1 LDESR
6 AQAIVITGPAGY
18 GKTTLATEWLQ
29 GRENVFWYR
38 ATNASADVAAFSAG
52 IADLI
57 SSLLPGA
64 GERLRQRLR
73 VADTPERAA
82 RPLAELLA
90 EDLAE
95 WPESALLVI
104 DDYHLVA
111 NSAPV
116 EDFFDWLLTLAPQL
130 RVLVTSRRRPRWA
143 SARRILYGEI
153 TEFGRDQLAMNAEE
167 AGRVLG
173 DDRSSESV
181 RALVT
186 QAEGWPALIGLAAL
200 TASREI
206 PGERVSEALYRY
218 FAEEVVRR
226 EAPEVERFMLLASV
240 PATVD
245 ARIAREVLGVEDPE
259 PTLAGLVEEGLLH
272 PAGEQFRFHPL
283 LRSFL
288 RQRLETEEPDFY
300 RRLAHG
306 AVEDARNTERWEDAF
321 EIAVEMDSLDLA
333 GQVLEQATAEL
344 LAAGRI
350 EILERWLDECGPA
363 AVQQAGAVLARVEI
377 LTRHGRLKE
386 AAGIAGHLCNELC
399 PDEARRSRAEYLAGR
414 AYHLMSKESMALEY
428 HTRARLSA
436 ANPQDLSNALW
447 GAYLA
452 AVELGLPEAPDYLNE
467 LEALALPDL
476 GFRLRVATGRMASA
490 ASGGSLRGIS
500 DVFEPLLPVV
510 GHVNDPMVETSFLTR
525 AAEIEVLRGRYA
537 AAHSFSS
544 QALDL
549 AEKLHL
555 AFAEPLCLIPL
566 IAAEIGLRRFASA
579 RDKLFLLSNHS
590 LSSEDPYLQLST
602 QILKLKL
609 RASDPRSSREHGYYD
624 VDETVHSASRGEHFA
639 LLALEAATRGDYE
652 NVDALARR
660 ATETSSAVEA
670 RFYSSFAQA
679 IVARKCGQNL
689 EAVKRTVAA
698 LVRETDENEM
708 LDAVVLA
715 CRADPELP
723 KMLLEFPDARRI
735 VGQTLL
741 SSGDRSLA
749 ERAGILDRTG
759 VNSHPGTVLTPREI
773 EVLEL
778 LTRGLS
784 NAAIASEL
792 VISVSTAKVHVHHVL
807 AKLGVK
813 TRLQAVLKAGELE
826 SAAARQRLSPRRE

>member
-1 LDESR
+1 
-6 AQAIVITGPAGY
+6 
-18 GKTTLATEWLQ
+18 
-29 GRENVFWYR
+29 
-38 ATNASADVAAFSAG
+38 
-52 IADLI
+52 
-57 SSLLPGA
+57 
-64 GERLRQRLR
+64 
-73 VADTPERAA
+73 
-82 RPLAELLA
+82 LAELLA

-111 NSAPV
+111 DSAPV

-153 TEFGRDQLAMNAEE
+153 AEIGRDQLAMNAEE

-226 EAPEVERFMLLASV
+226 EAPEVQRFMLLASV

-245 ARIAREVLGVEDPE
+245 ARIAREVLGIEDPE

-272 PAGEQFRFHPL
+272 PAGEQLRFHPL

-288 RQRLETEEPDFY
+288 RQRLEDEEPEFY
-300 RRLAHG
+300 RVLADR
-306 AVEDARNTERWEDAF
+306 AVADSRNAERWEDAF
-321 EIAVEMDSLDLA
+321 EIAVEMDRLDMA
-333 GQVLEQATAEL
+333 GQVLEQATAEF

-363 AVQQAGAVLARVEI
+363 GVQQAGAVLARIEI
-377 LTRHGRLKE
+377 LTRRGRLKE
-386 AAGIAGHLCNELC
+386 AAATAANLCTQLSS
-399 PDEARRSRAEYLAGR
+399 DETRGSRAEYLAGR
-414 AYHLMSKESMALEY
+414 AYHLMSKESMALEC

-436 ANPQDLSNALW
+436 RNPQDLSNALW

-452 AVELGLPEAPDYLNE
+452 AVEIGLPEAPDYLGE

-500 DVFEPLLPVV
+500 AVFEPLLPIV
-510 GHVNDPMVETSFLTR
+510 GHVNEPMVVTSFLTR
-525 AAEIEVLRGRYA
+525 AAEIEVLRARYA
-537 AAHSFSS
+537 TAHDFASK
-544 QALDL
+544 ALDL

-566 IAAEIGLRRFASA
+566 IASDIGLRRFAPA
-579 RDKLFLLSNHS
+579 REKLFLLSSHS
-590 LSSEDPYLQLST
+590 LWNEDPYLQLST

-609 RASDPRSSREHGYYD
+609 RASDSRSSREHEYYS
-624 VDETVHSASRGEHFA
+624 VDETLHSASRGEYFS
-639 LLALEAATRGDYE
+639 LLALEAAMQNDHEKAG
-652 NVDALARR
+652 AFARQ
-660 ATETSSAVEA
+660 ATEASSAVEA
-670 RFYSSFAQA
+670 RFTSKFAQIIA
-679 IVARKCGQNL
+679 ARKHGQDL
-689 EAVKRTVAA
+689 EAVKRTLAA
-698 LVRETDENEM
+698 LVCETDENEVHE
-708 LDAVVLA
+708 AVVLA

-723 KMLLEFPDARRI
+723 KMLVDFVDARRI

-741 SSGDRSLA
+741 SSGDRSIA

-759 VNSHPGTVLTPREI
+759 VSAHRGGVLTPREI

-778 LTRGLS
+778 LKRGLS

-826 SAAARQRLSPRRE
+826 SGAARQRL